1 MPQLNTKSRL
11 LDSSVNAA
19 VVGVLLLACAG
30 MAQAKPDEVTDQQVR
45 GCSYLDR
52 VEGSSGY
59 GKNQDWKGIAKYS
72 ALSKA
77 RNLGA
82 SHIVWER
89 VAPVGVFNGT
99 ATARAYSCKS

>member
-1 MPQLNTKSRL
+1 MPRFNTHNDWFFVRFDVAL
-11 LDSSVNAA
+11 AGA
-19 VVGVLLLACAG
+19 LLLLCSG
-30 MAQAKPDEVTDQQVR
+30 MAQAKPDEVTDEQVR
-45 GCSYLDR
+45 GCSYLNR

-59 GKNQDWKGIAKYS
+59 GKNLDWKGIAKYS

-89 VAPVGVFNGT
+89 FAPVGVFNGT